1 MNDTRRRQ
9 EAAVNLARVIAV
21 AACGLALVGCSSLSM
36 NFEPEDVNL
45 AIDSAPPGAEARASN
60 GGVCR
65 TPCTLSVAGTDDFT
79 VTYTLDGYVPQTVPI
94 RSIQPVRSAMIDL
107 TPPRL
112 EPNPVFAQL
121 EPAPPP
127 PSPPNLPPVKRRQR
141 SQTTLPGLPG
151 LPAPPPP
158 AQPFPP
164 LPFPPGL
171 EPR

>member
-1 MNDTRRRQ
+1 VSM
-9 EAAVNLARVIAV
+9 ARVFAV
-21 AACGLALVGCSSLSM
+21 AACGVAFAGCSSLSL
-36 NFEPEDVNL
+36 NFEPEEVGL
-45 AIDSAPPGAEARASN
+45 TIDSAPLGAEARASN

-65 TPCTLSVAGTDDFT
+65 TPCTLSIAGTDDFT
-79 VTYTLDGYVPQTVPI
+79 VTYTLEGYVPQTIPV

-127 PSPPNLPPVKRRQR
+127 PPPNPPPVRRRQR
-141 SQTTLPGLPG
+141 PQTTP
-151 LPAPPPP
+151 PAPPPALP
-158 AQPFPP
+158 YPQ
-164 LPFPPGL
+164 LPFPSGL